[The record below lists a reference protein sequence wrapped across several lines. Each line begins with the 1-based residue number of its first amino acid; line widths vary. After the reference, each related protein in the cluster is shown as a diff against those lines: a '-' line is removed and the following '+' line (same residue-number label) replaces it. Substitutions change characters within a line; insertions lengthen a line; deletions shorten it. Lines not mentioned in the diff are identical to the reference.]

1 MTITSS
7 TIPSPTI
14 PWTTSDRSAVRTRSD
29 DVRAVPAALRSEWIK
44 LTALRANK
52 VILAC
57 TAITGA
63 VIAGAWPQPP
73 PTRPSPPRSCS
84 STRCRLV
91 AMLASVVGILMF
103 TGEAQHGTLA
113 VALVA
118 RPARW
123 VIVVAKTIIA
133 ATVGLALGTT
143 GMIAGF
149 AGAAVGGVELGSGSA
164 LTSRALWALLY
175 IALAALIGLGVGMI
189 VRHSAG
195 AITGLLM
202 WSFVIESLFAPAIPQ
217 GVRHFLPFS
226 AGYRLLDA
234 GPNFEAP
241 VAIADPA
248 RSPAVRPHLRR
259 LRPRQ
264 PHHRH
269 APALPARHQLNP
281 ADLPTIERARAHGP
295 GSQSFR
301 CGPRATML
309 GERPRQHLKAHR
321 CSTSTLV
328 GEPSRAT
335 ARPNTKFARVHQL
348 WHCTNPVDATGSL
361 RVTSVLRWWALPRAA
376 MVVQVPLS
384 TVCRLPGG
392 VGAVE
397 ATVGSGRRRGRSAVP
412 RRAMAGCSSVEG
424 GATSPTTRTKAVARR
439 ASWEAAA
446 WSRAR

>member
-7 TIPSPTI
+7 TVPSPTVS
-14 PWTTSDRSAVRTRSD
+14 WTSSDRSAVRTRSD

-52 VILAC
+52 VILAL

-63 VIAGAWPQPP
+63 VIAGALAAATTD
-73 PTRPSPPRSCS
+73 PTLTASELFIYPLP
-84 STRCRLV
+84 LV

-133 ATVGLALGTT
+133 TTVGLALGTT

-149 AGAAVGGVELGSGSA
+149 AGAAVGGVPLGTVSP

-175 IALAALIGLGVGMI
+175 ITLAALIGLGVGMI
-189 VRHSAG
+189 ARHTAG

-241 VAIADPA
+241 VAIADLLGRPLY
-248 RSPAVRPHLRR
+248 AVIFGGYALISLTIGTLLLSRR
-259 LRPRQ
+259 
-264 PHHRH
+264 
-269 APALPARHQLNP
+269 
-281 ADLPTIERARAHGP
+281 
-295 GSQSFR
+295 
-301 CGPRATML
+301 
-309 GERPRQHLKAHR
+309 
-321 CSTSTLV
+321 
-328 GEPSRAT
+328 
-335 ARPNTKFARVHQL
+335 
-348 WHCTNPVDATGSL
+348 DAN
-361 RVTSVLRWWALPRAA
+361 
-376 MVVQVPLS
+376 
-384 TVCRLPGG
+384 
-392 VGAVE
+392 
-397 ATVGSGRRRGRSAVP
+397 
-412 RRAMAGCSSVEG
+412 
-424 GATSPTTRTKAVARR
+424 
-439 ASWEAAA
+439 
-446 WSRAR
+446 

>member
-7 TIPSPTI
+7 TVANPTVS
-14 PWTTSDRSAVRTRSD
+14 WTTSDRSAVRTRSD

-52 VILAC
+52 VILAA

-63 VIAGAWPQPP
+63 VIAGALAATATD
-73 PTRPSPPRSCS
+73 PTLTASELFIYPLP
-84 STRCRLV
+84 LV

-123 VIVVAKTIIA
+123 VIVVAKTVVA
-133 ATVGLALGTT
+133 TTVGLALGTA

-149 AGAAVGGVELGSGSA
+149 AGAAVGGVPLGTGSD

-189 VRHSAG
+189 ARHTAG
-195 AITGLLM
+195 AITGLLL

-241 VAIADPA
+241 VAIADLLG
-248 RSPAVRPHLRR
+248 RP
-259 LRPRQ
+259 Q
-264 PHHRH
+264 Y
-269 APALPARHQLNP
+269 ALIFGGYALIS
-281 ADLPTIERARAHGP
+281 LTIG
-295 GSQSFR
+295 
-301 CGPRATML
+301 
-309 GERPRQHLKAHR
+309 
-321 CSTSTLV
+321 TLLLYKRD
-328 GEPSRAT
+328 S
-335 ARPNTKFARVHQL
+335 
-348 WHCTNPVDATGSL
+348 D
-361 RVTSVLRWWALPRAA
+361 
-376 MVVQVPLS
+376 
-384 TVCRLPGG
+384 
-392 VGAVE
+392 
-397 ATVGSGRRRGRSAVP
+397 
-412 RRAMAGCSSVEG
+412 
-424 GATSPTTRTKAVARR
+424 
-439 ASWEAAA
+439 
-446 WSRAR
+446 